1 VTSTAKEG
9 RTMTT
14 DQIIDLALTLL
25 RVVAALLER

>member
-1 VTSTAKEG
+1 LTTTAKEG
-9 RTMTT
+9 HPMST